1 MLFKFLKEGGLSM
14 RNRKGFTL
22 IELLVVVAI
31 IAILAAIAVPQYM
44 KYTANARLSNVQ
56 NLTKSIAN
64 LAVGLGATAVQN
76 PDVNC
81 RDANEFSLGYDATNY
96 YLYVTSGGVTC
107 DQVKAFDQVPSW
119 LDSISISNVSISIYG
134 TCVEITGGSIIVR
147 SKYVATKDKKFGC
160 AYDGKSH
167 VLTDVTGENYWC
179 HIEK

>member
-1 MLFKFLKEGGLSM
+1 M

-76 PDVNC
+76 PDPQC
-81 RDANEFSLGYDATNY
+81 RDANQFGVGFDPTDY
-96 YLYVTSGGVTC
+96 YLYAYAINGNVTC
-107 DQVKAFDQVPSW
+107 DQVKAFDSPPSW
-119 LDSISISNVSISIYG
+119 LADSNCIDVSGVSINIYG
-134 TCVEITGGSIIVR
+134 TCVEITGGSIMVR
-147 SKYVATKDKKFGC
+147 SKYAVKSGTSFGC
-160 AYDGKSH
+160 AYDGVSH
-167 VLTDVTGENYWC
+167 VLRDIDTSYVC